1 MHALAVLI
9 EYVRSS
15 PALVATAAGFLTPL
29 GVAELEQARPAKG
42 QGTAVGIVAS
52 IVIAGAV
59 ALSTGLFDSAKDV
72 FTVLVVL
79 YTASETFYQKLWK
92 QVGLTQKIEAKTSRD
107 LKEPTPASEDTVEG
121 ELVTEGE

>member
-1 MHALAVLI
+1 MHALALFI

-29 GVAELEQARPAKG
+29 IVAVLQQPRLAKW
-42 QGTAVGIVAS
+42 QRTAVGIVAS
-52 IVIAGAV
+52 VVIAGAV

-107 LKEPTPASEDTVEG
+107 LQKPVPAAEDTVDG
-121 ELVTEGE
+121 ELVHEGE